1 MSNDRGKRMQAL
13 RERLELTQSQLEP
26 LPHSTVSR
34 IESGQNAANTLTILG
49 AYAARAHVT
58 VDDIRAYRDGELSL
72 DGLLTRKRQGDP
84 RAILYQALGQMCVST
99 PARNRDLVDATLYI
113 LEHLPLPVDLQVD
126 RARALVE
133 VYSDAAM
140 RERDT
145 MKLASPDR

>member
-1 MSNDRGKRMQAL
+1 MSNERGKRMQAL

-72 DGLLTRKRQGDP
+72 DALLTRRRQGDP
-84 RAILYQALGQMCVST
+84 RAVLHQALGQMCASS
-99 PARNRDLVDATLYI
+99 PARARDLVDGALYI
-113 LEHLPLPVDLQVD
+113 IEYLPLPVDLQVD
-126 RARALVE
+126 RARALIE
-133 VYSDAAM
+133 VYSDASM

-145 MKLASPDR
+145 MRPASADR